1 MDLDKK
7 DVAEQGR
14 WSNFLKSPVDWL
26 MLVGL
31 LGLVP
36 LVWTEAR
43 SLWAMKHYQFFPLAW
58 LAFAL
63 VVYLR
68 GHVSTTAHRGRS
80 VLGWVAMLC
89 AILLTVL
96 AVLLIYPKVAQ
107 IAAIGVLL
115 AWMLLRLGGNPW
127 FEVFAWI
134 TLLVVTVRLPV
145 IFDQGLVHTLQAI
158 SSQSA
163 SHLLDLTGIPH
174 LPMGNI
180 IEIRQKELFVEEAC
194 SGVDSFYAL
203 SAVALMLA
211 VWQRRGFVVSM
222 LTILSVP
229 LWAWFGNVIRLY
241 LLAFLLS
248 TFEIDLTEGTAHTV
262 LGLVIFS
269 LSFGGLLSM
278 QEAFTRLLA
287 PLPGGESASEWA
299 PRFYNWLVAWPG
311 RRFDEEGLEIDDSPT
326 PVTTA
331 AAKGIAEQRPGA
343 LSWVVPGIGI
353 LVFLVCGVVTAGPV
367 LGIGSK
373 KIKGPRL
380 FDKGAVDLTF
390 AEDQLPEDFGGMKR
404 KSFKI
409 EHREQN
415 SMFGAHSATW
425 VFQDQSRDVVISL
438 DFIFTV
444 FHPLEVCY
452 ISKGDKILGDIKQ
465 YESTSS
471 GPPQFI
477 SEVNLKDLFGEQA
490 YLIYTEFN
498 DDGVSAERM
507 EVFSLSTFFNK
518 GIFQKSIGPLF
529 QLQLLASDGDQL
541 SEEDQKRYRQILEQ
555 ARELLLPKVQQLTG
569 TGPVASAAEGGA
581 ADAGAA
587 DAGELPATPAPA
599 TN

>member
-1 MDLDKK
+1 
-7 DVAEQGR
+7 
-14 WSNFLKSPVDWL
+14 
-26 MLVGL
+26 
-31 LGLVP
+31 
-36 LVWTEAR
+36 
-43 SLWAMKHYQFFPLAW
+43 
-58 LAFAL
+58 
-63 VVYLR
+63 
-68 GHVSTTAHRGRS
+68 
-80 VLGWVAMLC
+80 
-89 AILLTVL
+89 
-96 AVLLIYPKVAQ
+96 
-107 IAAIGVLL
+107 
-115 AWMLLRLGGNPW
+115 
-127 FEVFAWI
+127 
-134 TLLVVTVRLPV
+134 
-145 IFDQGLVHTLQAI
+145 
-158 SSQSA
+158 
-163 SHLLDLTGIPH
+163 
-174 LPMGNI
+174 
-180 IEIRQKELFVEEAC
+180 
-194 SGVDSFYAL
+194 
-203 SAVALMLA
+203 
-211 VWQRRGFVVSM
+211 
-222 LTILSVP
+222 
-229 LWAWFGNVIRLY
+229 
-241 LLAFLLS
+241 
-248 TFEIDLTEGTAHTV
+248 
-262 LGLVIFS
+262 
-269 LSFGGLLSM
+269 M